1 MARSWCTKC
10 TNDHSS
16 PFHARE
22 LPISNSV
29 HYAVWS
35 IDDVEVRTSKYIIVC
50 AGFRPVVFEIMSRAE
65 TVCVII

>member
-1 MARSWCTKC
+1 M
-10 TNDHSS
+10 NDHNS

-29 HYAVWS
+29 HCTVWS
-35 IDDVEVRTSKYIIVC
+35 IDNVEVRTSKYIIVC
-50 AGFRPVVFEIMSRAE
+50 TGVCPVVFEIMRRAK